1 MKSHLIENR
10 DSRLAQT
17 MIEKLLPFMTS
28 TTNNCLHVNDYLYSY
43 SYNIYSF
50 SYTHSI
56 SD

>member
-28 TTNNCLHVNDYLYSY
+28 I
-43 SYNIYSF
+43 YNQQLF
-50 SYTHSI
+50 ACK
-56 SD
+56 